1 MSRSFDPV
9 QLGSIELFCKAAE
22 LGGFTAAAEAL
33 GVTPAAVSRAIG
45 RIEERLGVR
54 LFVRSTRRMRL
65 TDDGQ
70 LYHEQCR
77 QALAQIE
84 EAERAITGH
93 QAVPAGVLR
102 ISVPTTYGHSRVMPM
117 LPAFRARYPAVS
129 VEVEVSNRN
138 IDFVEQGFD
147 LAIRLGAPPDS
158 RLVARKLEDASMGV
172 FASPDYLSRHGEPR
186 TLDELQQHV
195 SAQFVRPST
204 GRVMPWVFRRDGADI
219 ELQLDSPV
227 RVLEDVLGC
236 VSFARAGGG
245 LVQIYHFVVAEQLA
259 RGELVEVLQ
268 PYAGRSRPFSIL
280 YPHNRHLSA
289 RVRAFVDF
297 MLQAV
302 AG

>member
-22 LGGFTAAAEAL
+22 LGSFTAAAEAL

-93 QAVPAGVLR
+93 QMVPAGVLR
-102 ISVPTTYGHSRVMPM
+102 ISVPTTYGHSRVMPL

-186 TLDELQQHV
+186 TLDELQQHT

-259 RGELVEVLQ
+259 RGELVEVLK

-302 AG
+302 AT

>member
-93 QAVPAGVLR
+93 QAVPAGTLR
-102 ISVPTTYGHSRVMPM
+102 ISVPTTYGHSRVLPL

-138 IDFVEQGFD
+138 VDFVEQGFD

-172 FASPDYLSRHGEPR
+172 FAAPDYLSRHGEPR
-186 TLDELQQHV
+186 SLDELQQHA

-204 GRVMPWVFRRDGADI
+204 GRLMPWVFRRDGADI

-227 RVLEDVLGC
+227 RVMDDV
-236 VSFARAGGG
+236 
-245 LVQIYHFVVAEQLA
+245 
-259 RGELVEVLQ
+259 
-268 PYAGRSRPFSIL
+268 
-280 YPHNRHLSA
+280 
-289 RVRAFVDF
+289 
-297 MLQAV
+297 
-302 AG
+302 

>member
-93 QAVPAGVLR
+93 QTVPAGVLR
-102 ISVPTTYGHSRVMPM
+102 ISVPTTYGHSRVMPL

-186 TLDELQQHV
+186 TLDELQQHT

-236 VSFARAGGG
+236 VTFARAGGG

-259 RGELVEVLQ
+259 RGELVEVLR

-302 AG
+302 AT